1 MRPEPGPHRHPFP
14 QHSAG
19 KAWNMREGKRG
30 EINGTM
36 YRIAVYTE
44 STFRVEIGTIQTNE
58 VTG

>member
-1 MRPEPGPHRHPFP
+1 
-14 QHSAG
+14 
-19 KAWNMREGKRG
+19 MREGKRG